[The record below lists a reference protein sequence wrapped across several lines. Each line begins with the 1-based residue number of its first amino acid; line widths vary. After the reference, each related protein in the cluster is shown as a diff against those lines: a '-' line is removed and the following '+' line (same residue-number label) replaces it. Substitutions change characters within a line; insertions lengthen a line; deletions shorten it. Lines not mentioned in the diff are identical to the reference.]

1 MQKEVVIDLPMF
13 AYEHLQQLATS
24 QQRDLRAI
32 ASDLILAELPALPP
46 LPVEIEQEL
55 AAFTHLSNEV
65 LTLLANSTLSPQEL
79 AQLAQLNEQAQAS
92 KLSAVQE
99 ARRQQL
105 LDAYDRILVRRAQAA
120 LLLRLRGQT
129 QSPLQ

>member
-24 QQRDLRAI
+24 QQRDLRSI

-105 LDAYDRILVRRAQAA
+105 LDVYDRILVRRAQAA

>member
-13 AYEHLQQLATS
+13 AYEHLQQLAAL

-65 LTLLANSTLSPQEL
+65 LALLANSTLSPQEL
-79 AQLAQLNEQAQAS
+79 AQLAQLNEQAQAG
-92 KLSAVQE
+92 KLSAAQE
-99 ARRQQL
+99 ERRQQL

-120 LLLRLRGQT
+120 LLLRMRGQT

>member
-24 QQRDLRAI
+24 QQRDLRSI

>member
-1 MQKEVVIDLPMF
+1 MQKEIVIDLPMF
-13 AYEHLQQLATS
+13 AYEHLQQLAAL
-24 QQRDLRAI
+24 QQRDLSEI

-46 LPVEIEQEL
+46 LPLEIEQEL

-79 AQLAQLNEQAQAS
+79 AQLAQLNEQAQMD
-92 KLSAVQE
+92 KLSAAQE
-99 ARRQQL
+99 GRRQQL
-105 LDAYDRILVRRAQAA
+105 LDAYDRVLVRRAQAA
-120 LLLRLRGQT
+120 LLLRVRGQT